1 MTAGPAPRRP
11 KILVVDDD
19 AGIRAGIEMLLSD
32 GPYDVTYKSGLN
44 EARDVIH
51 TGAFDLIVT
60 DLRLGND
67 SGLDVIRLA
76 KEVEAARPV
85 ILMTSFSSLE
95 SAIAAL
101 RLGACE
107 YIIKPFNNDEFL
119 HACNRALDERRLRQE
134 NAILRRTLRKSRDR
148 KLVVGQH
155 PKILRV
161 MEMVR
166 KVAATDA
173 NVLIF
178 GASGTGKEL
187 VAQALHYDSPRA
199 EGPLVT
205 VNCGAIPAELVEAEL
220 FGHVKGAFTGAV
232 ASSEGLIREAHN
244 GTLFLDEIGDL
255 PLPLQVKFLRVLE
268 DKQVRAVGAREVHQV
283 DVRFVAATN
292 KDLKQAVAN
301 GQFREDLYYRLDV
314 IELHVPPL
322 RERGHDVD
330 LLARHFVDQYAAKL
344 GKRIT
349 GLDRDFN
356 DFIRSYEW
364 PGNVRELENLI
375 ERAAILA
382 DGEELVYADL
392 ADGLIAH
399 AGTRHGTRS
408 DGSEADHG
416 EIDSSEAESADAA
429 SVDGNPHSVE
439 SYIKQVVLK
448 YQDTLSEVEMAS
460 MLGIGRKALWMR
472 RRRWGLLRQ
481 GRTTHES
488 GGNTPAPG
496 VSDRNA

>member
-1 MTAGPAPRRP
+1 MTGPAPRRP

-60 DLRLGND
+60 DLRLGSD

-134 NAILRRTLRKSRDR
+134 NAILRRSLRKSRDR
-148 KLVVGQH
+148 KAVVGQH

-166 KVAATDA
+166 KVAAADA

-220 FGHVKGAFTGAV
+220 FGHVKGAFSGAV
-232 ASSEGLIREAHN
+232 ANNEGLIREAHN

-268 DKQVRAVGAREVHQV
+268 DKQVRAVGARDVHLV

-292 KDLKQAVAN
+292 KDLKQAVVN

-322 RERGHDVD
+322 RERGRDVD
-330 LLARHFVDQYAAKL
+330 LLARHFIDHHAARM

-349 GLDRDFN
+349 GLDREFT
-356 DFIRSYEW
+356 DFIHSYEW

-375 ERAAILA
+375 ERAVILA
-382 DGEELVYADL
+382 DGEVLVYADL

-399 AGTRHGTRS
+399 AGTHAGTHAS
-408 DGSEADHG
+408 SHTSAPDGDGDAT
-416 EIDSSEAESADAA
+416 AADA
-429 SVDGNPHSVE
+429 HSLSIE
-439 SYIKQVVLK
+439 GYIKQVVLK
-448 YQDTLSEVEMAS
+448 YQDSLSEVEMAA

-472 RRRWGLLRQ
+472 RRRWGLQRQ
-481 GRTTHES
+481 ARGAPETA
-488 GGNTPAPG
+488 GNTREPI